1 MGKEER
7 RAFDEA
13 LTSMDSLSAESKLS
27 VANLST
33 SVTFQVNHSSLPKM
47 AFGRNILKY
56 NCYLNSSSSFLLRR
70 KMSH

>member
-47 AFGRNILKY
+47 AFGRNILK
-56 NCYLNSSSSFLLRR
+56 NFWLTLYLGQNFIP
-70 KMSH
+70 